1 MRAMWINTE
10 GIVKSADSAH
20 VRVNEKHSMSAECL
34 CWIKHYVE
42 NSSYIMNVMMGNCSA
57 FANMTFFKLSVYLV

>member
-1 MRAMWINTE
+1 MRAMWKNTE

-20 VRVNEKHSMSAECL
+20 VRVNEKHSMSAKYL

-42 NSSYIMNVMMGNCSA
+42 NIINVMMGNCSA
-57 FANMTFFKLSVYLV
+57 FANMTFF